1 MTVICCTLFFMH
13 NIYLPFLYLGE
24 FPFICMFI
32 GFVSCCS
39 YWQGSLIFLDWS
51 DLCIQQDKFGL
62 YFLPRFCT
70 LTWVYWEKFA
80 GQESSF
86 IEERGYSL
94 SIFFPSHTHCG
105 ADWVNNENIW
115 EGKEKRKAIQKLV
128 RYVIKLDN
136 LKTCPNG
143 RALSFWGLL
152 IFLCL
157 MLVLRSSQRSCLESI
172 FNYLLYL
179 IIASAL
185 ELVL

>member
-1 MTVICCTLFFMH
+1 MH

-39 YWQGSLIFLDWS
+39 YWQGSLIFLEWS
-51 DLCIQQDKFGL
+51 DLSIQQDKFGL

-70 LTWVYWEKFA
+70 LTWVYWGKFA

-94 SIFFPSHTHCG
+94 SIFVPLTHIVG
-105 ADWVNNENIW
+105 QIELTMRIY
-115 EGKEKRKAIQKLV
+115 EKEKKKERPFKKLV

-157 MLVLRSSQRSCLESI
+157 MLVLRSSQRNCLESI